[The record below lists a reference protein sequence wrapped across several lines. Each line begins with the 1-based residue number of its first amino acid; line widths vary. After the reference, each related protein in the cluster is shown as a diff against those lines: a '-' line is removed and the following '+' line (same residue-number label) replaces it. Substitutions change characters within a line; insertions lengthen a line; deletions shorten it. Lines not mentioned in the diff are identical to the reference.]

1 MKKDCYAVLGLSGG
15 ATEADIKTAYRQK
28 ALKYHPDR
36 NKEEGGE
43 EQFKEMSRAY
53 ITLCESFYNSVM
65 RHSKTNNFGSRTNI
79 SSHLHFLEAVL
90 VILIIILGLL
100 LYVRIFSSK

>member
-1 MKKDCYAVLGLSGG
+1 MKKDCYAVLGLNAG

-43 EQFKEMSRAY
+43 EQFKEMS
-53 ITLCESFYNSVM
+53 
-65 RHSKTNNFGSRTNI
+65 
-79 SSHLHFLEAVL
+79 
-90 VILIIILGLL
+90 
-100 LYVRIFSSK
+100 